1 MVLVTMMVVWR
12 TRAETYLPAVDCNG
26 AMDHKLPGLSD
37 ATGKH
42 GSEHCG
48 IEPSLQRGVDH
59 LHVRNWRC
67 ALFGLVK
74 LGAHASPSGL
84 DAAVVGCKV
93 LRIHGD
99 YGTKTP
105 IEHSGPD
112 ALADL

>member
-1 MVLVTMMVVWR
+1 MAR
-12 TRAETYLPAVDCNG
+12 TRAETYLLAVDRDG
-26 AMDHKLPGLSD
+26 AMNHELPGLSD

-59 LHVRNWRC
+59 LHVGNC
-67 ALFGLVK
+67 NVLFGVVK
-74 LGAHASPSGL
+74 LGAHASPGGL
-84 DAAVVGCKV
+84 DAAVVGCEV

-112 ALADL
+112 AFADL